1 MDEQLTFEFEQRPT
15 IKGFP
20 ELRWTGKRPYR
31 STQYYPAQLRESYG
45 DAQNGWINKIFW
57 GDNLQVMSHLLRDYR
72 GKVDLIYIDPPFDSK
87 ADYKKIIEVRGMGKT
102 TSDASTFEEKQYG
115 DIWTNDE
122 YLQFMYERL
131 TIMHQ
136 LLAETGSLYLHCDYH
151 KNHYLRCLLDAV
163 FGPENFINEITW
175 KRRGGAL
182 NNFKSLGQLTDTI
195 YLYSKNP
202 NIYTFNAI
210 KTKDTPEVQEYIR
223 QRFVYDDG
231 DGRKYS
237 RDPITNPSSTPTP
250 SLIYEYKGYQPPAK
264 GWAFSRTTMEEWD
277 AAGKLYFPPD
287 KSQRIRRKTFLDD
300 YEGQPLQNYWGD
312 IYVINSQAKEALNYP
327 TQKPEALLE
336 RIISISS
343 NPGDLVFDCF
353 MGSGTTQAVAMKLGR
368 RFIGADINLGAIQTT
383 TKRLLAVA
391 EELKPAHKPVTYDM
405 VQSQLSM
412 VAEESA
418 PYLAAASAGGNS
430 ELSAEERS
438 KVIDFFKAKGM
449 DTSALEEDVKY
460 TGFEVYNV
468 NNYDFFRNP
477 VEARDLLIAALEIQ
491 PFPQSDVWDGE
502 LDGRMVKI
510 MPVNRIATKADL
522 KELIANLPYKTYEK
536 RKEENPNQP
545 VERITIVCMGHEPD
559 LKGALEQELS
569 DYKIDV
575 QIVDILRDKK
585 NLQLKRDSEAEIV
598 REGGKLVIRAFYPMN
613 LMQKL
618 SLQKE
623 YVEDW
628 RQLVDSIMI
637 DWNYDGVVM
646 QPTVTDVP
654 GKNEM
659 VSGIYDI
666 PEGCGTIKVKI
677 TDLLSESLEVEVH

>member
-1 MDEQLTFEFEQRPT
+1 MDEQRTFEFEQRPT

-45 DAQNGWINKIFW
+45 EEQNGWINKIFW
-57 GDNLQVMSHLLRDYR
+57 GDNLQVMSHLLKEYR
-72 GKVDLIYIDPPFDSK
+72 GKIDLIYIDPPFDSK
-87 ADYKKIIEVRGMGKT
+87 ADYKKKIEVRGIGKAASDS
-102 TSDASTFEEKQYG
+102 TSFEEKQYG

-131 TIMHQ
+131 IIMRE
-136 LLAETGSLYLHCDYH
+136 LLSDTGSIFLHCDWH
-151 KNHYLRCLLDAV
+151 KAPHLRCLLDEI
-163 FGPENFINEITW
+163 FGPENFRNEIIW
-175 KRRGGAL
+175 SY
-182 NNFKSLGQLTDTI
+182 KSAGMSTSTFPRKHDNI
-195 YLYSKNP
+195 FYYSKTADRVFYPIYVPHDEKVIKRFQRDEKGPYQLVNGKKYYMNP
-202 NIYTFNAI
+202 QGKPVEDVWEILLAN
-210 KTKDTPEVQEYIR
+210 
-223 QRFVYDDG
+223 
-231 DGRKYS
+231 
-237 RDPITNPSSTPTP
+237 RD
-250 SLIYEYKGYQPPAK
+250 
-264 GWAFSRTTMEEWD
+264 
-277 AAGKLYFPPD
+277 
-287 KSQRIRRKTFLDD
+287 SQRT
-300 YEGQPLQNYWGD
+300 G
-312 IYVINSQAKEALNYP
+312 YP
-327 TQKPEALLE
+327 TQKPEALIE
-336 RIISISS
+336 RIIKCATRE
-343 NPGDLVFDCF
+343 GDLVLDCF

-383 TKRLLAVA
+383 TKRLLAIA
-391 EELKPAHKPVTYDM
+391 KELEPEHKPVTYE
-405 VQSQLSM
+405 VAPRLSM
-412 VAEESA
+412 VAEESG
-418 PYLAAASAGGNS
+418 YYAAASAGGNT
-430 ELSAEERS
+430 ELSAEDRS
-438 KVIDFFKAKGM
+438 KVIDFFKSKGM

-522 KELIANLPYKTYEK
+522 KELLANLPYKTYEK
-536 RKEENPNQP
+536 RREENPNQP

-559 LKGALEQELS
+559 LKGALEQELI
-569 DYKIDV
+569 DYKLDIQV
-575 QIVDILRDKK
+575 VDILRDKK
-585 NLQLKRDSEAEIV
+585 DLQLKRDSEAEVV
-598 REGGKLVIRAFYPMN
+598 REGSKLVIRAFYPMN

-628 RQLVDSIMI
+628 RQLVDSVMV

-659 VSGIYDI
+659 VTGVYDI

-677 TDLLSESLEVEVH
+677 TDLLSESLEVEVR

>member
-31 STQYYPAQLRESYG
+31 STQYYPAQLRETYG
-45 DAQNGWINKIFW
+45 KEQNGWINKIFW
-57 GDNLQVMSHLLRDYR
+57 GDNLQVMSHMLKEYR
-72 GKVDLIYIDPPFDSK
+72 GKIDLIYIDPPFDSK
-87 ADYKKIIEVRGMGKT
+87 ADYKRKIEVRNVGKT
-102 TSDASTFEEKQYG
+102 MSDSSSFEEKQYG

-122 YLQFMYERL
+122 YLQFMYERFI
-131 TIMHQ
+131 IMRD
-136 LLAETGSLYLHCDYH
+136 LLSETGSIYVHCDWH
-151 KNHYLRCLLDAV
+151 KAHHLRLIMDEV
-163 FGPENFINEITW
+163 FGQDNFRNEIIW
-175 KRRGGAL
+175 WYLWGGRGKTQWNSKHDNL
-182 NNFKSLGQLTDTI
+182 LF
-195 YLYSKNP
+195 YSKSSKW
-202 NIYTFNAI
+202 TFNYM
-210 KTKDTPEVQEYIR
+210 DV
-223 QRFVYDDG
+223 
-231 DGRKYS
+231 
-237 RDPITNPSSTPTP
+237 
-250 SLIYEYKGYQPPAK
+250 
-264 GWAFSRTTMEEWD
+264 
-277 AAGKLYFPPD
+277 
-287 KSQRIRRKTFLDD
+287 LDD
-300 YEGQPLQNYWGD
+300 HTLMTEGSKNRLNYAGAMVTTKSESSEIPSNKVLPSDTWY
-312 IYVINSQAKEALNYP
+312 IATINAMAKEKENYP
-327 TQKPEALLE
+327 TQKPEKLLE
-336 RIISISS
+336 KIIMASS
-343 NPGDLVFDCF
+343 NPGNIVFDCF

-383 TKRLLAVA
+383 TKRLLSIAA
-391 EELKPAHKPVTYDM
+391 EQEPTHKLVTHEM
-405 VQSQLSM
+405 IQPQLSM
-412 VAEESA
+412 VAEEPA
-418 PYLAAASAGGNS
+418 PYLAAASAGGNT

-491 PFPQSDVWDGE
+491 PFPQGDVWDGE

-522 KELIANLPYKTYEK
+522 KELLANLPYKTYER

-569 DYKIDV
+569 DYKVDV

-585 NLQLKRDSEAEIV
+585 DLQLKRDSEAEIV
-598 REGGKLVIRAFYPMN
+598 REGDKLVIRAFYPMN

-637 DWNYDGVVM
+637 DWNFDGVVM
-646 QPTVTDVP
+646 QPTMTDVP

-659 VSGIYDI
+659 VKGIYDI
-666 PEGCGTIKVKI
+666 PEGSGTIKIKI